1 MAHPAT
7 EASAPPTN
15 SGEAVEDFAD
25 FLDTIPDEEQD
36 EDETAPQEGDEP
48 DALTS
53 DDLEEALEGD
63 EPEAPAIDPPVSWG
77 TDAKELFAQLPPELQ
92 TQVAERE
99 AQREK
104 LIQAKTTEAAEAKRS
119 ARTEA
124 EAAFGERQ
132 RQYANEIEFF
142 ASRMMPQAPDPAL
155 ANHDPVAFI
164 RQNAQYQAGLTQYQQ
179 MMQRADVATREAQ
192 QRDHEAAQESLRA
205 EEVWLAQQLPEWNDP
220 AKRQALLTD
229 IGSVGAELGYD
240 VDSLNQAN
248 AMDILALK
256 KATEWKAD
264 AERYRAL
271 QKGKMEK
278 VRAAKTLPRAVRPG
292 VAPTR
297 GEIDT
302 TRSQNAW
309 KNVTGARSKEAQ
321 SDAFATYLETAGLL

>member
-15 SGEAVEDFAD
+15 TGEAVEDFAD
-25 FLDTIPDEEQD
+25 FLDTIPGEDEED
-36 EDETAPQEGDEP
+36 EAAPQEGDDP

-53 DDLEEALEGD
+53 DDLEAQEGD

-77 TDAKELFAQLPPELQ
+77 ADAKELFEQLPPDLQ
-92 TQVAERE
+92 AQVAERE

-104 LIQAKTTEAAEAKRS
+104 LIQSKTTEAAEAKRS

-124 EAAFGERQ
+124 ETAFAERQ

-142 ASRMMPQAPDPAL
+142 ASRMVPQAPDPAL
-155 ANHDPVAFI
+155 ASHDPVAFI
-164 RQNAQYQAGLTQYQQ
+164 QQNAQYQAGLAQYQQ
-179 MMQRADVATREAQ
+179 MMQRANVAAQEAQ
-192 QRDHEAAQESLRA
+192 ARDQSAAQESLKA
-205 EEVWLAQQLPEWNDP
+205 EEAWLAEQLPEWNDP
-220 AKRQALLTD
+220 AKRQALLTG
-229 IGSVGAELGYD
+229 IQSAGAELGYD
-240 VDSLNQAN
+240 ADALSQAN

-264 AERYRAL
+264 AEKYRAL

-278 VRAAKTLPRAVRPG
+278 VRAAKTLPKAVRPG

-297 GEIDT
+297 GEINT

-309 KNVTGARSKEAQ
+309 QNVKGARSKEAQ
-321 SDAFATYLETAGLL
+321 ADAFATYLETSGLL

>member
-25 FLDTIPDEEQD
+25 FLDTIPDEVQ
-36 EDETAPQEGDEP
+36 DETAPQEGDEP

-53 DDLEEALEGD
+53 DDLEEAQEGD

-77 TDAKELFAQLPPELQ
+77 TDAKELFEQLPPELQ
-92 TQVAERE
+92 SQIAERE

-104 LIQAKTTEAAEAKRS
+104 LIQTKTTEAAEAKRS

-124 EAAFGERQ
+124 DTAFAERQ
-132 RQYANEIEFF
+132 RQYASEIEFF
-142 ASRMMPQAPDPAL
+142 ASRMVPQAPDPAL

-164 RQNAQYQAGLTQYQQ
+164 QQNAQYQAGLAQYQQ
-179 MMQRADVATREAQ
+179 MMQRADVAQQEAQ
-192 QRDHEAAQESLRA
+192 QRDHMAAQESLKA
-205 EEVWLAQQLPEWNDP
+205 EEAWLAQQLPEWNDP
-220 AKRQALLTD
+220 AKRQALLTG
-229 IGSVGAELGYD
+229 IQTAGAELGYD
-240 VDSLNQAN
+240 AEALSQAN
-248 AMDILALK
+248 AQDILALK

-264 AERYRAL
+264 AEKYRAL

-297 GEIDT
+297 GEINT

-309 KNVTGARSKEAQ
+309 QNVKAAKRS
-321 SDAFATYLETAGLL
+321 ATMT

>member
-36 EDETAPQEGDEP
+36 ETAPQEGDEP

-53 DDLEEALEGD
+53 DDLEEAQEGD

-77 TDAKELFAQLPPELQ
+77 TDAKELFEQLPPELQ
-92 TQVAERE
+92 SQIAERE

-104 LIQAKTTEAAEAKRS
+104 LIQTKTTEAAEAKRS

-124 EAAFGERQ
+124 DTAFAERQ
-132 RQYANEIEFF
+132 RQYASEIEFF
-142 ASRMMPQAPDPAL
+142 ASRMVPQAPDPAL

-164 RQNAQYQAGLTQYQQ
+164 QQNAQYQAGLAQYQQ
-179 MMQRADVATREAQ
+179 MMQRADVAQQEAQ
-192 QRDHEAAQESLRA
+192 QRDHMAAQESLKA
-205 EEVWLAQQLPEWNDP
+205 EEAWLAQQLPEWNDP
-220 AKRQALLTD
+220 AKRQALLTG
-229 IGSVGAELGYD
+229 IQTAGAELGYD
-240 VDSLNQAN
+240 AEALSQAN
-248 AMDILALK
+248 AQDILALK

-264 AERYRAL
+264 AEKYRAL

-278 VRAAKTLPRAVRPG
+278 VRAAKTLPKAVRPG

-297 GEIDT
+297 GEINT
-302 TRSQNAW
+302 NRSQAAW
-309 KNVTGARSKEAQ
+309 QNVKAAKSKDAQ
-321 SDAFATYLETAGLL
+321 ANAFADYLESSGIL